1 MIYQIVEN
9 SIRFSPRLT
18 GKPIFSF
25 FPSPDPRYLRLRRIK
40 VHVLADSF
48 IRQGYLQTLTRVYA
62 RLTDCNDRQTT
73 NSCCYSACE
82 ALARRDHGNFM
93 GMIAV
98 CPVATR
104 ACSYMYATSRFKS
117 DATPRS
123 IIWVCK
129 REKHESIKHEL
140 IKGEC
145 SSFDRNRELLIKLI
159 NVWFD
164 IVCRK
169 EYIVSLL

>member
-1 MIYQIVEN
+1 MIYQIVQN

-18 GKPIFSF
+18 GKPIF
-25 FPSPDPRYLRLRRIK
+25 FPPHSPDPRYLRLLRIK

-48 IRQGYLQTLTRVYA
+48 IRQGYLQALARAYV

-117 DATPRS
+117 ECHVLR
-123 IIWVCK
+123 IIWDNAN
-129 REKHESIKHEL
+129 EKNTL
-140 IKGEC
+140 I
-145 SSFDRNRELLIKLI
+145 SF
-159 NVWFD
+159 
-164 IVCRK
+164 
-169 EYIVSLL
+169 

>member
-9 SIRFSPRLT
+9 STRFSPRLT
-18 GKPIFSF
+18 GKSSLLFF
-25 FPSPDPRYLRLRRIK
+25 LFPSPDPRYLRLRRIK

-48 IRQGYLQTLTRVYA
+48 IRQGYLQALARAYA

-104 ACSYMYATSRFKS
+104 ACSYMYAIQAVSKV
-117 DATPRS
+117 TPHIIREYANENRYRS
-123 IIWVCK
+123 
-129 REKHESIKHEL
+129 L
-140 IKGEC
+140 DG
-145 SSFDRNRELLIKLI
+145 FDQRWMFI
-159 NVWFD
+159 
-164 IVCRK
+164 
-169 EYIVSLL
+169 

>member
-1 MIYQIVEN
+1 MIYQIVQN
-9 SIRFSPRLT
+9 SIRFSRRPT
-18 GKPIFSF
+18 GKPIFPLAKVF
-25 FPSPDPRYLRLRRIK
+25 TAPQKRRIK

-48 IRQGYLQTLTRVYA
+48 IRQGYLQALTRLYV

-104 ACSYMYATSRFKS
+104 AR
-117 DATPRS
+117 
-123 IIWVCK
+123 
-129 REKHESIKHEL
+129 L
-140 IKGEC
+140 
-145 SSFDRNRELLIKLI
+145 
-159 NVWFD
+159 
-164 IVCRK
+164 
-169 EYIVSLL
+169 